1 MLGVVG
7 VGPAEVRLAR
17 LQQAWA
23 QMLPSRVRA
32 WPVGLR
38 GDVLQVVAETAAWA
52 QELSLLA
59 PRLLGRLRE
68 RVPDVPVGSLRVR
81 VGPLPRRPSGRRP
94 RPRRELAPAPIPP
107 ELEARLRAIED
118 EELRSTLREAVGI
131 GLAAER
137 ARRRR

>member
-1 MLGVVG
+1 MLSVVG
-7 VGPAEVRLAR
+7 LGPPELRLGR
-17 LQQAWA
+17 LQRAWA
-23 QMLPSRVRA
+23 RMLPSRVRA

-52 QELSLLA
+52 QEISLLA
-59 PRLLGRLRE
+59 PRLLRRLRE

-81 VGPLPRRPSGRRP
+81 VGPLPGRPSGRPP
-94 RPRRELAPAPIPP
+94 RPHRELKPVPIPAD
-107 ELEARLRAIED
+107 LEERLRAIED
-118 EELRSTLREAVGI
+118 ETLRATLREAIGI